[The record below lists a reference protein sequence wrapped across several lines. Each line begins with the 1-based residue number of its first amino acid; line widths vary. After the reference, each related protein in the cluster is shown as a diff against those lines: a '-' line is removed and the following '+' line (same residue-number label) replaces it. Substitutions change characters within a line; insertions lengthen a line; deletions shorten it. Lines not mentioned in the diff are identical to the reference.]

1 MRIIG
6 RIAVFG
12 ICVQVFAVMCAAA
25 WGISPL
31 LTQKTFTIKDPSEI
45 AEAYDWE
52 GSESQTG
59 DLSIIQMLWDMN
71 LPGVESVI
79 ILMKNMGVPNE
90 FVQPMQFLWR
100 AIMAISIFE
109 WWSGRKVLGD
119 Y

>member
-12 ICVQVFAVMCAAA
+12 LCLQAFSIMLAIA

-31 LTQKTFTIKDPSEI
+31 LIQKTIVVKDPSEI
-45 AEAYDWE
+45 ADTYDWQGQE
-52 GSESQTG
+52 GLTG

-90 FVQPMQFLWR
+90 FVQPIQGLWR
-100 AIMAISIFE
+100 AIMAIAIFE